1 MNWPHCLLSVG
12 QTGPGKINLGVQFS
26 HWNLVIQD
34 TSIKMRY
41 KEIMVKVRRREK
53 RKERK
58 WGKIER
64 EAKQVV
70 MIFKTGKSMSE
81 KESGY
86 IIDS

>member
-1 MNWPHCLLSVG
+1 MNWPHCLLSDG

-26 HWNLVIQD
+26 HWNLVVQD
-34 TSIKMRY
+34 MSIKMRY
-41 KEIMVKVRRREK
+41 RKKMMKVRRRAK

-58 WGKIER
+58 WGKIEQ
-64 EAKQVV
+64 EAKQMV
-70 MIFKTGKSMSE
+70 MIFQTGKSMSE

>member
-1 MNWPHCLLSVG
+1 
-12 QTGPGKINLGVQFS
+12 
-26 HWNLVIQD
+26 
-34 TSIKMRY
+34 
-41 KEIMVKVRRREK
+41 MVKVRRREK

-70 MIFKTGKSMSE
+70 MIFKTDKSMSE